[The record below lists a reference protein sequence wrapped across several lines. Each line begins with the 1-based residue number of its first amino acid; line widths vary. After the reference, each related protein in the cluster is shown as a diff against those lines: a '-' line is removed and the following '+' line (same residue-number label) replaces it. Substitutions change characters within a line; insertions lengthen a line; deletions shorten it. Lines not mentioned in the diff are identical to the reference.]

1 MNYLFSAR
9 SEKGRFLLGKEMYEL
24 EGLFRSVFRM
34 MKSDIRTIFGEF
46 ISNGEFRVLQ
56 LISEN
61 GALKSSEISKR
72 MEVSASH
79 ITSITDTLVEKG
91 YITRMRSNED
101 RRVVEL
107 ALTPQGEEMLS
118 QCEEKKTQY
127 FQELFVKFN
136 KEEINHLIELF
147 EKLLASN
154 RK

>member
-1 MNYLFSAR
+1 M
-9 SEKGRFLLGKEMYEL
+9 GKELFEL

-56 LISEN
+56 LIREN

-91 YITRMRSNED
+91 YITRQRSNED

-107 ALTPQGEEMLS
+107 TLTSLGVEVLA
-118 QCEEKKTQY
+118 QCEEKKSHY
-127 FQELFVKFN
+127 FQQLFQTFDKD
-136 KEEINHLIELF
+136 EINHLIELF
-147 EKLLASN
+147 EKLLNSSV

>member
-1 MNYLFSAR
+1 
-9 SEKGRFLLGKEMYEL
+9 MYEL

-46 ISNGEFRVLQ
+46 ISNGEFWVLQ

-118 QCEEKKTQY
+118 QCEEKKTLY
-127 FQELFVKFN
+127 FQELFVKFD
-136 KEEINHLIELF
+136 KEEVNHLIELF

>member
-1 MNYLFSAR
+1 M
-9 SEKGRFLLGKEMYEL
+9 GKELFEL

-34 MKSDIRTIFGEF
+34 MRSDIRTIFGEF

-56 LISEN
+56 LIREN

-79 ITSITDTLVEKG
+79 ITSITDTLVEKR
-91 YITRMRSNED
+91 YITRQRSNED

-107 ALTPQGEEMLS
+107 ALTPQGIEVLV
-118 QCEEKKTQY
+118 QCEDKKSQY
-127 FQELFVKFN
+127 FQELFQTFDKG
-136 KEEINHLIELF
+136 EIQHLIELF
-147 EKLLASN
+147 EKLLHSSN

>member
-1 MNYLFSAR
+1 M
-9 SEKGRFLLGKEMYEL
+9 GKELFEL

-34 MKSDIRTIFGEF
+34 MRSDIRTIFGEF

-56 LISEN
+56 LIREN

-79 ITSITDTLVEKG
+79 ITSITDTLVEKR
-91 YITRMRSNED
+91 YITRQRSNED

-107 ALTPQGEEMLS
+107 ALTPQGIEVLV
-118 QCEEKKTQY
+118 QCEDKKSQY
-127 FQELFVKFN
+127 FQELFQTFD
-136 KEEINHLIELF
+136 KEEIQHLIELF
-147 EKLLASN
+147 EKLLHSSN

>member
-1 MNYLFSAR
+1 V
-9 SEKGRFLLGKEMYEL
+9 GKELFEL

-56 LISEN
+56 LIREN

-91 YITRMRSNED
+91 YITRQRSNED

-107 ALTPQGEEMLS
+107 ALTPQGVEVLA
-118 QCEEKKTQY
+118 QCEEKKSRY
-127 FQELFVKFN
+127 FQQLFQTFD
-136 KEEINHLIELF
+136 KEEISHLIELF
-147 EKLLASN
+147 EKLLNSSA

>member
-1 MNYLFSAR
+1 M
-9 SEKGRFLLGKEMYEL
+9 GKEMFEL
-24 EGLFRSVFRM
+24 ERLFRSVFRM

-107 ALTPQGEEMLS
+107 ALTPQGEAMLS

-127 FQELFVKFN
+127 FQELFVKFD

>member
-1 MNYLFSAR
+1 M
-9 SEKGRFLLGKEMYEL
+9 GKELFEL

-56 LISEN
+56 LIREN

-79 ITSITDTLVEKG
+79 ITSITDTLVEKD
-91 YITRMRSNED
+91 YITRQRSNED

-107 ALTPQGEEMLS
+107 ALTPQGVKVLA
-118 QCEEKKTQY
+118 QCEEKKSRY
-127 FQELFVKFN
+127 FQQLFQTFE
-136 KEEINHLIELF
+136 KEEIDHLIELF
-147 EKLLASN
+147 EKLLSSSV